1 MAFQDNTPSTT
12 TGTAAQQ
19 SGPPPPPPRPE
30 DPATQFAICG
40 IGLRLPGGVR
50 HTDDFWDLLVSG
62 RDARAPIP
70 ASRFNAAGFDGSLGA
85 RDTNASIPQKQ
96 GYFLDDDLM
105 DFDASLFSM
114 GKEELGHCDPQQRLL
129 LECVHECLEDAGET
143 AYRGSETGCYVGT
156 FGDEWSQ
163 LQTRESQQ
171 ANAIYAVTGASDIF
185 LANRVSYEF
194 GLHGPRY
201 VERSR
206 APCFPR
212 KCKWELIYGY

>member
-1 MAFQDNTPSTT
+1 MAIDNKTPSTEK
-12 TGTAAQQ
+12 
-19 SGPPPPPPRPE
+19 PRVEAPG
-30 DPATQFAICG
+30 QFAICG

-62 RDARAPIP
+62 KDARAPIP
-70 ASRFNAAGFDGSLGA
+70 SSRFNAAGFDDSLGA
-85 RDTNASIPQKQ
+85 KDTNASIPQKY
-96 GYFLDDDLM
+96 GYFLEDDLM
-105 DFDASLFSM
+105 NFDSTLFSM

-129 LECVHECLEDAGET
+129 LEVVHECLEDAGET
-143 AYRGSETGCYVGT
+143 AYRGSDTGCYVGT

-201 VERSR
+201 VRAYSIKFQGSR
-206 APCFPR
+206 HN
-212 KCKWELIYGY
+212 Y